1 MADQHP
7 LLAQQLQEI
16 ARDGAIDV
24 ARLCEIV
31 SQTYRRLEAAQTQ
44 PQASAEPRLGDFAD
58 LSSDWFWET
67 DAAHRHT
74 FLSDGIRRIGIEPA
88 SQIGRSRWDMFDGE
102 WTRDPAFG
110 AHIEAVERRE
120 PFADLVFRL
129 KAAGVAGY
137 WISMSGK
144 PRYAA
149 DGAFEGYRGTAR
161 EIGSQI
167 EADRQLR
174 LSVVA
179 QTGLLDELE
188 KTRERLELALETAAM
203 GWWDFDTRSGE
214 QYWSPRTRQI
224 WGIGLEIEPNFENF
238 LAALHPED
246 RAKRIDLLESPKQVG
261 RRLYR
266 ISLADGETRYV
277 REDFRIDRHADGTI
291 ERIFATVLDLT
302 DIETLRTDAE
312 RAKVAAEK
320 ANIAK
325 SRFLATMSHE
335 IRTPMN
341 GVLGMVELLA
351 GTPLDARQRSYVEV
365 ASRSASDLLGIIDAI
380 LDYSRLEAG
389 DMAIETVP
397 FDPAEI
403 LKQTV
408 ALLAVAAESKGLA
421 VSVDVAPDLPAPLAG
436 DPTRFRQVLLNLIGN
451 AVKFTERGRID
462 LRLDVEAPPSANP
475 MLVVSIADT
484 GIGIA
489 QEALDHLFGRFNQAD
504 ASIARRFGGSGL
516 GLAISRELALLMGGD
531 IAVRSSLGRGSV
543 FELRLPLVLAVPEA
557 PQLAGIAGAAHEA
570 FRELDVLVAEDNEV
584 NRIVVGELL
593 MRMGHRCTFARDGA
607 EAIAMARTKRFDA
620 LLMDAQMPEID
631 GIEATRWIR
640 TLPPPYNAVPIVAQT
655 ANAMRGD
662 REKYL
667 EAGMNDYIAKP
678 IRSAE
683 LAAALQRATGAA
695 SKPAHARPAANT
707 PASAAARKGLAGLA
721 AELRNATEGS

>member
-1 MADQHP
+1 MADRHP
-7 LLAQQLQEI
+7 LLVQQLQEI
-16 ARDGAIDV
+16 ARDGAINV
-24 ARLCEIV
+24 ERLCEIV
-31 SQTYRRLEAAQTQ
+31 SQTYRGLEQARTQTRA
-44 PQASAEPRLGDFAD
+44 PGEPHLADFAE

-67 DAAHRHT
+67 DASHRHT

-88 SQIGRSRWDMFDGE
+88 SQIGKSRWDMFDAE
-102 WTRDPAFG
+102 WARDPAFG
-110 AHIEAVERRE
+110 AHIEAVDRQE

-129 KAAGVAGY
+129 KAPGVAGC
-137 WISMSGK
+137 WISISGK

-179 QTGLLDELE
+179 QTGLLEELE

-214 QYWSPRTRQI
+214 QYWSPRARQI
-224 WGIGLEIEPNFENF
+224 WGVGPEAEPNFENF
-238 LAALHPED
+238 GAALHPDD
-246 RAKRIDLLESPKQVG
+246 RAKHGDLLASPKSVG

-266 ISLADGETRYV
+266 VGLPDGETRYV
-277 REDFRIDRHADGTI
+277 REDFRIDRRADGTI

-302 DIETLRTDAE
+302 DIETLRTAAE

-320 ANIAK
+320 ANVAK

-365 ASRSASDLLGIIDAI
+365 ASRSASELLGIIDAI

-389 DMAIETVP
+389 DMAIENVP

-421 VSVDVAPDLPAPLAG
+421 VSVAVAPELPAPLAG

-451 AVKFTERGRID
+451 AVKFTQRGRID
-462 LRLDVEAPPSANP
+462 LRLDAEAPANANP
-475 MLVVSIADT
+475 TLVVSVADT

-489 QEALDHLFGRFNQAD
+489 QEALEHLFDRFNQAD

-516 GLAISRELALLMGGD
+516 GLAISRELAQLMGGD
-531 IAVRSSLGRGSV
+531 IVVRSTLGRGSV
-543 FELRLPLVLAVPEA
+543 FELRLPLVVAVPEA
-557 PQLAGIAGAAHEA
+557 QPIADAPGAVRES

-607 EAIAMARTKRFDA
+607 EAIALARTKRFDVV
-620 LLMDAQMPEID
+620 LMDAQMPEID

-640 TLPPPYNAVPIVAQT
+640 TLPTPYNTVPIVAQT

-695 SKPAHARPAANT
+695 SKPTHARPAASA
-707 PASAAARKGLAGLA
+707 PASSTARKGLAGIA
-721 AELRNATEGS
+721 AELRGATESS

>member
-1 MADQHP
+1 MADRHP
-7 LLAQQLQEI
+7 LLAQQLQQI
-16 ARDGAIDV
+16 ARDGAIDIEQ
-24 ARLCEIV
+24 LCEVV
-31 SQTYRRLEAAQTQ
+31 SQTYAQLEQLHAPSLA
-44 PQASAEPRLGDFAD
+44 PREPRLGEFAD

-67 DAAHRHT
+67 DASHRHT

-88 SQIGRSRWDMFDGE
+88 SQIGKSRWDMFDGE
-102 WTRDPAFG
+102 WTRDAAFG
-110 AHIEAVERRE
+110 AHIEAVDRQE

-129 KAAGVAGY
+129 KAPGTGGY

-144 PRYAA
+144 PHYAA
-149 DGAFEGYRGTAR
+149 NGTFAGYRGTAR

-179 QTGLLDELE
+179 QTGLLEELE
-188 KTRERLELALETAAM
+188 KTRERLELALETASM

-214 QYWSPRTRQI
+214 QYWSPRARQI
-224 WGIGLEIEPNFENF
+224 WGIGPEIEPDFDTF
-238 LAALHPED
+238 VAALHPED
-246 RAKRIDLLESPKQVG
+246 RAKHGDLLGSPKSVG

-266 ISLADGETRYV
+266 VGLPDGEVRFV
-277 REDFRIDRHADGTI
+277 REDFRIDRRADGTI

-302 DIETLRTDAE
+302 DIEMLRTDAE

-365 ASRSASDLLGIIDAI
+365 ASQSASDLLGIIDAI

-397 FDPAEI
+397 FDPVEI

-408 ALLAVAAESKGLA
+408 ALLAVAAENKGLT
-421 VSVDVAPDLPAPLAG
+421 VSVAVAPDLPAPLAG

-462 LRLDVEAPPSANP
+462 LRLDVEAPSATQA
-475 MLVVSIADT
+475 MLLVSVADT

-489 QEALDHLFGRFNQAD
+489 QEALAHLFDRFNQAD

-516 GLAISRELALLMGGD
+516 GLAISRELAQLMGGD
-531 IAVRSSLGRGSV
+531 ITVRSTLGRGSV
-543 FELRLPLVLAVPEA
+543 FEMRLPLVVALPEA
-557 PQLAGIAGAAHEA
+557 PRISGLLGAQREA
-570 FRELDVLVAEDNEV
+570 YRELDVLVAEDNEV

-593 MRMGHRCTFARDGA
+593 VRMGHRCTFARDGA
-607 EAIAMARTKRFDA
+607 EAIAMARSKRFDVV
-620 LLMDAQMPEID
+620 LMDAQMPEID

-640 TLPPPYNAVPIVAQT
+640 TLPAPYNAVPIIAQT

-683 LAAALQRATGAA
+683 LAAALQHATGAA
-695 SKPAHARPAANT
+695 SKPTHTRPAAST
-707 PASAAARKGLAGLA
+707 PASAAARKGLAGFA
-721 AELRNATEGS
+721 AELRGATESS

>member
-1 MADQHP
+1 MAERHP
-7 LLAQQLQEI
+7 LLTRQLRQV
-16 ARDGAIDV
+16 ARDGAIDM
-24 ARLCEIV
+24 AQLCEIV
-31 SQTYRRLEAAQTQ
+31 SQTYSRLEQSRT
-44 PQASAEPRLGDFAD
+44 PMQAPESPRLEDYAD
-58 LSSDWFWET
+58 LLPDWFWET
-67 DAAHRHT
+67 DDRHRHT
-74 FLSDGIRRIGIEPA
+74 FLSDGIRRIGMEPA
-88 SQIGRSRWDMFDGE
+88 SQIGKSRWDLIDEE
-102 WTRDPAFG
+102 WKRDPAFR
-110 AHIEAVERRE
+110 AHLEAVERQE
-120 PFADLVFRL
+120 PFADLVCRL
-129 KAAGVAGY
+129 SAPGIAAC

-149 DGAFEGYRGTAR
+149 NGVFQGYRGTAR

-167 EADRQLR
+167 EAARQLR
-174 LSVVA
+174 LSIVA
-179 QTGLLDELE
+179 QTGLFDELE
-188 KTRERLELALETAAM
+188 KTRERLELALDTAAM
-203 GWWDFDTRSGE
+203 GWWDLDTRSGE
-214 QYWSPRTRQI
+214 QYWSPRARQI
-224 WGIGLEIEPNFENF
+224 WGVGPEIEPTYENF
-238 LAALHPED
+238 VAALHPAD
-246 RAKRIDLLESPKQVG
+246 RAKPVDLLDSPKSVG
-261 RRLYR
+261 RRRYR
-266 ISLADGETRYV
+266 VGLPEGEIRYV
-277 REDFRIDRHADGTI
+277 REDFRIDRRADGTI

-320 ANIAK
+320 ANLAK

-389 DMAIETVP
+389 DMAIERVP

-421 VSVDVAPDLPAPLAG
+421 VSVAVSPELPAPLAG
-436 DPTRFRQVLLNLIGN
+436 DPTRFRQVLLNLVGN

-462 LRLDVEAPPSANP
+462 VRLDAETSANAQP
-475 MLVVSIADT
+475 VLVASVADS

-489 QEALDHLFGRFNQAD
+489 QDALEHLFDRFNQAD

-531 IAVRSSLGRGSV
+531 IAVRSTLGRGSV
-543 FELRLPLVLAVPEA
+543 FELRLPLVVAAPETHRGA
-557 PQLAGIAGAAHEA
+557 DPSGIQRAAY
-570 FRELDVLVAEDNEV
+570 RELDVLVAEDNEV
-584 NRIVVGELL
+584 NRMVVDELL
-593 MRMGHRCTFARDGA
+593 SRMGHRCTFARNGTDA
-607 EAIAMARTKRFDA
+607 VALARTKLFDVV
-620 LLMDAQMPEID
+620 LMDAQMPEID

-662 REKYL
+662 RERYL
-667 EAGMNDYIAKP
+667 EAGMTDYIAKP
-678 IRSAE
+678 INGAE

-695 SKPAHARPAANT
+695 SKPTHARPAVGA

-721 AELRNATEGS
+721 AELRDAKESD

>member
-1 MADQHP
+1 MAGRHP

-16 ARDGAIDV
+16 TRDGAIDV
-24 ARLCEIV
+24 ERLCEIV
-31 SQTYRRLEAAQTQ
+31 SQTYRRLE
-44 PQASAEPRLGDFAD
+44 QAGMPSRAPEEPRLGDFAD

-67 DAAHRHT
+67 DASHRHT
-74 FLSDGIRRIGIEPA
+74 FLSDGIRRIGIEPIT
-88 SQIGRSRWDMFDGE
+88 QLGKSRWDMFDAE

-110 AHIEAVERRE
+110 AHIEAIDRQE

-129 KAAGVAGY
+129 KAPGMDGC

-149 DGAFEGYRGTAR
+149 TGAFEGYRGTAR
-161 EIGSQI
+161 EIGLQI

-174 LSVVA
+174 LSIVA
-179 QTGLLDELE
+179 QTGLLEELE

-214 QYWSPRTRQI
+214 QYWSPRARQI
-224 WGIGLEIEPNFENF
+224 WGVGPEAEPNYETFA
-238 LAALHPED
+238 AALHPDD
-246 RAKRIDLLESPKQVG
+246 RASRGDLLDSRQSVG

-266 ISLADGETRYV
+266 VGLPHGETRYV
-277 REDFRIDRHADGTI
+277 REDFRIDRRADGTI

-312 RAKVAAEK
+312 RAKVAAEQ
-320 ANIAK
+320 ANVAK

-351 GTPLDARQRSYVEV
+351 GTLLDARQRSYVEV

-397 FDPAEI
+397 FDPSEI
-403 LKQTV
+403 LKQSV
-408 ALLAVAAESKGLA
+408 ALLTVAAESKGLA
-421 VSVDVAPDLPAPLAG
+421 VSLEVAPDLPAPLAG

-451 AVKFTERGRID
+451 AVKFTESGRID
-462 LRLDVEAPPSANP
+462 LRLDVEAPTSARP
-475 MLVVSIADT
+475 LLVVSVADT

-489 QEALDHLFGRFNQAD
+489 QEALEHLFDRFNQAD

-531 IAVRSSLGRGSV
+531 IAVRSTLGRGSV
-543 FELRLPLVLAVPEA
+543 FELRLPLVVAVTETPA
-557 PQLAGIAGAAHEA
+557 LAGVSGAVHES
-570 FRELDVLVAEDNEV
+570 FRELNVLVAEDNEV

-593 MRMGHRCTFARDGA
+593 VRMGHRCTFARDGA
-607 EAIAMARTKRFDA
+607 EAIALARTNHFDVV
-620 LLMDAQMPEID
+620 LMDAQMPQID

-640 TLPPPYNAVPIVAQT
+640 TLPAPYNAVPIVAQT

-662 REKYL
+662 REKYI

-695 SKPAHARPAANT
+695 SKPTHARPAASA
-707 PASAAARKGLAGLA
+707 PASSAARKGLAGFA
-721 AELRNATEGS
+721 AELRSATESS